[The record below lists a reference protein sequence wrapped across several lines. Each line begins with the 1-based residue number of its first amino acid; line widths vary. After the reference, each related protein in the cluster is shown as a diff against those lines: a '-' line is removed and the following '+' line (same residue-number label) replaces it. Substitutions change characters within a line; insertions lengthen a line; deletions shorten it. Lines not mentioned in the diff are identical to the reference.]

1 MIIERDE
8 EYNLENNNG
17 MIIDCST
24 EKPQE
29 MSFDLD
35 ATDNYSSTS
44 KFLDHQ
50 QSILNNSDR
59 SLNSNFINREKLA
72 KSVMFDKYK
81 GAS

>member
-8 EYNLENNNG
+8 EYNAENNNG
-17 MIIDCST
+17 MIIDSS
-24 EKPQE
+24 EKPHE

-35 ATDNYSSTS
+35 GTENYSSAS
-44 KFLDHQ
+44 KLLENQ
-50 QSILNNSDR
+50 QSIQNNSDR
-59 SLNSNFINREKLA
+59 SLNSNFINRDKLA